1 MSRTGARSTEPVS
14 TVVWLSPSA
23 TAFSCLCEPCLEAAR
38 RSGALF
44 ADALSSSSVRGSV
57 APDAAVT
64 AVRCGAGH
72 EIVLRRVE
80 RPPALTRPDD
90 RQLQIA

>member
-1 MSRTGARSTEPVS
+1 MSTGAPTAEPVKN

-38 RSGALF
+38 LSGALF
-44 ADALSSSSVRGSV
+44 ADALSNASVRGSV
-57 APDAAVT
+57 APDAAV
-64 AVRCGAGH
+64 AVVRCGAGH

-80 RPPALTRPDD
+80 RPPALDRPDD

>member
-1 MSRTGARSTEPVS
+1 MTGVGSTEPANG
-14 TVVWLSPSA
+14 TTTVWLSPSA
-23 TAFSCLCEPCLEAAR
+23 KAFSCLCEPCLEAAR
-38 RSGALF
+38 LSGALF
-44 ADALSSSSVRGSV
+44 ADALSTASVRGSV

-64 AVRCGAGH
+64 VARCDAGH

-80 RPPALTRPDD
+80 RPPALARPDD

>member
-1 MSRTGARSTEPVS
+1 MSTT
-14 TVVWLSPSA
+14 VWLSPSA

-44 ADALSSSSVRGSV
+44 ADALSSASVRGSV
-57 APDAAVT
+57 APDAAV
-64 AVRCGAGH
+64 ALARCDAGH
-72 EIVLRRVE
+72 EIVLRRIE
-80 RPPALTRPDD
+80 RPPALARPDD

>member
-1 MSRTGARSTEPVS
+1 MTGAGSTEPAK
-14 TVVWLSPSA
+14 TATTVWLSPSA

-38 RSGALF
+38 LSGALF
-44 ADALSSSSVRGSV
+44 ADALSSASVRGSV
-57 APDAAVT
+57 APDAAATV
-64 AVRCGAGH
+64 VRCGAGH

>member
-1 MSRTGARSTEPVS
+1 MTT
-14 TVVWLSPSA
+14 TVWLSPSA

-38 RSGALF
+38 LSGALF
-44 ADALSSSSVRGSV
+44 ADALSRASVRGSV
-57 APDAAVT
+57 APDAAV
-64 AVRCGAGH
+64 AVVHCDGGH

>member
-1 MSRTGARSTEPVS
+1 MSAGAGSKAPAKN

-38 RSGALF
+38 LSGALF
-44 ADALSSSSVRGSV
+44 ADALSSSSIRGSV

-64 AVRCGAGH
+64 VVRCEAGH
-72 EIVLRRVE
+72 ELVLRRVE
-80 RPPALTRPDD
+80 RPPALERPDD

>member
-1 MSRTGARSTEPVS
+1 MSTGAPTAEPVKN

-38 RSGALF
+38 LSGALF
-44 ADALSSSSVRGSV
+44 ADALSSASVRGSV
-57 APDAAVT
+57 APDAAV
-64 AVRCGAGH
+64 AVVRCGAGH

-80 RPPALTRPDD
+80 RPPALDRPDD

>member
-1 MSRTGARSTEPVS
+1 MSTT
-14 TVVWLSPSA
+14 VWLSPSA

-38 RSGALF
+38 LSGALF
-44 ADALSSSSVRGSV
+44 ADALSSASVRGSV
-57 APDAAVT
+57 APDAAV
-64 AVRCGAGH
+64 AVVRCELGH

-80 RPPALTRPDD
+80 RPPALARPDD

>member
-1 MSRTGARSTEPVS
+1 MSTGAPSPVKN

-38 RSGALF
+38 LSGALF
-44 ADALSSSSVRGSV
+44 ADALSNASVRGSV
-57 APDAAVT
+57 APDAAV
-64 AVRCGAGH
+64 AVVRCGAGH

-80 RPPALTRPDD
+80 RPPALDRPDD